1 MSTRG
6 RDLQVNQAT
15 YVKYEKKIFFQVQ
28 SLWKGKQQK
37 MAHKESCRNTLLHE
51 LLHVQIVWSED
62 ENQECLHEA

>member
-28 SLWKGKQQK
+28 SLWKGKQQE
-37 MAHKESCRNTLLHE
+37 MANKESCGNTLLHE
-51 LLHVQIVWSED
+51 LIYVQIVWGQD
-62 ENQECLHEA
+62 EN